1 VHSGQLGL
9 NVAQMETAL
18 KDVLTRA
25 QRWGAVMLIDE
36 ADVYIKRRDDNMA
49 MNAVVGIFLR
59 VLEYFNGLLFLTTNR
74 VDDIDEAI
82 VSRCI
87 ALIKYNP
94 PDREARRR
102 IWQVM
107 IDQFCLA
114 VEESVI
120 DALTELFPQ
129 ATGRD
134 IKGLAKLVAK
144 YCSQKRT
151 PPTLEAFRRCS
162 IFRGMD
168 IATAA

>member
-1 VHSGQLGL
+1 
-9 NVAQMETAL
+9 MENAL

-36 ADVYIKRRDDNMA
+36 ADVYIKRREDDMT
-49 MNAVVGIFLR
+49 MNAVVGVFLR

-87 ALIKYNP
+87 AVIKYYP
-94 PDREARRR
+94 PDRDARRK
-102 IWQVM
+102 IWRVM
-107 IDQFCLA
+107 VDQFELD
-114 VEESVI
+114 VDDDMIIRLV
-120 DALTELFPQ
+120 DLFPA

-134 IKGLAKLVAK
+134 IKGLAKLVGK
-144 YCSQKRT
+144 FCRHKNE
-151 PPTLEAFRRCS
+151 PPSLEAFKRCS

-168 IATAA
+168 IAEAA